1 MLPIHGRTDRYPN
14 GPRGLDAVPREVPR
28 GTALRALVAFEL
40 RVQSREFLTWLGF
53 VVLLLLTIGFTA
65 SGTIML
71 VGDLGMVP
79 RTAPW
84 AIAHAM
90 AGVTA
95 FGQVITAMTAATTV
109 LRDVAGR
116 TQGLILAT
124 PLPWRTYLGGRF
136 LGTLAVLLLIYTA
149 IPLGLSLGA
158 WIATVATHGASDP
171 LTVSSVIVPL
181 VILVVPNVLVVTT
194 AFFAAGAL
202 SGGFTVILF
211 VGLGFIGCW
220 QSGLQLVG
228 AGQALGA
235 LLDPFGNAALTLATA
250 DWDTAARTT
259 RAMPMTGLLL
269 ANRALW
275 LALATL
281 LGVGTLRWWRPREV
295 GGAPDTRLTTTRR
308 TKVVVRALPV
318 SRGATSAQAFVAEL
332 RFGWHW
338 VARERGF
345 AALLILALSNA
356 VANGW
361 SASGDPTALVR
372 ALEFH
377 ARLFAIL
384 IATIYAGE
392 LVWRDRDT
400 RTDEL
405 LRAMP
410 VSHTLR
416 LTGRA
421 TGVALGLLALPM
433 LLLVVATLLPLVA
446 GTGAPAT
453 VCATRWIL
461 GYGAPAFMGL
471 LVVSIVVHRIVD
483 HKTVA
488 HLALISA
495 WVIAIALGAEELAR
509 PWRVWG
515 TCGA

>member
-1 MLPIHGRTDRYPN
+1 MSDGMALI
-14 GPRGLDAVPREVPR
+14 R

-40 RVQSREFLTWLGF
+40 RLQSRDFLAWLGF
-53 VVLLLLTIGFTA
+53 LVLLLLTTGYTA
-65 SGTIML
+65 SGAIML
-71 VGDLGMVP
+71 VGDLGAVP

-95 FGQVITAMTAATTV
+95 FGQVITAMTAASTV

-124 PLPWRTYLGGRF
+124 PLSWRTYLVGRF
-136 LGTLAVLLLIYTA
+136 LGTLAVLLVIYAA

-158 WIATVATHGASDP
+158 WIATVTTNGASDP
-171 LTVSSVIVPL
+171 LALSSVIRPL

-220 QSGLQLVG
+220 QSGLQLAY
-228 AGQALGA
+228 AGHALGA

-259 RAMPMTGLLL
+259 RAMPMTGVLL

-275 LALATL
+275 LVLATL
-281 LGVGTLRWWRPREV
+281 LGVATLRWWRPRVV
-295 GGAPDTRLTTTRR
+295 GGAPEVQRATTRVSVLAR
-308 TKVVVRALPV
+308 HALPPL
-318 SRGATSAQAFVAEL
+318 RGATSVQALLAEL

-338 VARERGF
+338 VTRERGL
-345 AALLILALSNA
+345 AALLVIALLNA
-356 VANGW
+356 AANGW
-361 SASGDPTALVR
+361 SASGDPTSLVR

-377 ARLFAIL
+377 SRLFAIL

-400 RTDEL
+400 GTEEL
-405 LRAMP
+405 LRALP
-410 VSHTLR
+410 VSALIR

-421 TGVALGLLALPM
+421 AGVALGLLALPI
-433 LLLVVATLLPLVA
+433 LLVIVATLLPFVA
-446 GTGAPAT
+446 GTGASAT
-453 VCATRWIL
+453 LCASRWIL
-461 GYGAPAFMGL
+461 GYGVPAFMGL
-471 LVVSIVVHRIVD
+471 LVVSIVVHRLVD

-515 TCGA
+515 MCGS